1 VRSAD
6 APKKLAIQIWKKRR
20 FCRYT
25 KEQSDSTAEGAL
37 RIFAQEKKRID
48 PRGTEGSAAAP
59 GDPCKLQLVI
69 FNGGAA
75 VLE

>member
-1 VRSAD
+1 
-6 APKKLAIQIWKKRR
+6 
-20 FCRYT
+20 
-25 KEQSDSTAEGAL
+25 L
-37 RIFAQEKKRID
+37 RIFAQEKKKGFD